1 MGRRAG
7 GQGTGDRG
15 ARASD
20 LADLRPGS
28 VQTFLRPP
36 RFSLKQQ
43 PARQLALALKVLA
56 PSAVLVIHS
65 SCHLALFAQEKL
77 CKSLM
82 HRVTSRHL
90 SDASGSLSP
99 VFKLTLLQPASQS
112 SQPAS
117 FSSALVT
124 STQAGKKGSRSP
136 FPPENIESKGS
147 GLNTRASTHIPTDT
161 PPLGVHGNLN
171 PYSPSR
177 LLFYYSSYWT
187 CDCAQGHPTCSLN
200 TWLFFTCSATPPV
213 SHTPVGWS
221 AGWVIVGGCSLTG
234 QITNQAS
241 SSPFPGWENTNTAL
255 LSGTDQSYTT

>member
-1 MGRRAG
+1 MGACSMQCSTIAEHELCASVCGGVGVGVVVWDKEVRTFLPYLLIKGAAGWAGLGGNGKERTREHKKKGWVGRRGG

-28 VQTFLRPP
+28 VQTFIRPP

-43 PARQLALALKVLA
+43 PASQLALALKVLA
-56 PSAVLVIHS
+56 PSVVLALHS

-112 SQPAS
+112 SQLAS

-124 STQAGKKGSRSP
+124 STQHRQARKGSRSP
-136 FPPENIESKGS
+136 FPPEK
-147 GLNTRASTHIPTDT
+147 H
-161 PPLGVHGNLN
+161 
-171 PYSPSR
+171 
-177 LLFYYSSYWT
+177 
-187 CDCAQGHPTCSLN
+187 
-200 TWLFFTCSATPPV
+200 
-213 SHTPVGWS
+213 
-221 AGWVIVGGCSLTG
+221 
-234 QITNQAS
+234 
-241 SSPFPGWENTNTAL
+241 
-255 LSGTDQSYTT
+255 